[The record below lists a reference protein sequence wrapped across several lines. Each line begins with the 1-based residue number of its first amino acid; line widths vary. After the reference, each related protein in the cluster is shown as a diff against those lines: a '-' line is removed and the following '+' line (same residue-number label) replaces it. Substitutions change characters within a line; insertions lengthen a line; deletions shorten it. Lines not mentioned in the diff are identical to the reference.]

1 MVRKTERKNEGT
13 NTLKPLDSGAIPVV
27 LTFGP
32 TDTNETSESAAV
44 SEI

>member
-1 MVRKTERKNEGT
+1 MVSKTERKNERT
-13 NTLKPLDSGAIPVV
+13 NTLKPLDSGALPVV

-32 TDTNETSESAAV
+32 TDTNETTQSAAL